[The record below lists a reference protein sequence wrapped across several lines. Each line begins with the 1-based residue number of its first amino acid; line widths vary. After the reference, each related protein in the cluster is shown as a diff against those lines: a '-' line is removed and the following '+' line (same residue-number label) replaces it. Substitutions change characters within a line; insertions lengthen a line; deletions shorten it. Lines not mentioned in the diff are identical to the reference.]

1 MTEIVEWKNVRN
13 EKPKE
18 DGVYLIWEGYFV
30 EFAVYR
36 AYEDKW
42 TVNGKILLNN
52 VEYWA
57 EALKGP
63 KGSK

>member
-1 MTEIVEWKNVRN
+1 MIEITEWKNARE

-18 DGVYLIWEGYFV
+18 DGVYLIWESYFV

-36 AYEDKW
+36 ACEDKW
-42 TVNGKILLNN
+42 TVNGRTLLNN

-63 KGSK
+63 KESK